1 MKSPVFSTISKISWY
16 LLILCLPFTSFP
28 LVSQIFGGTSVAPL
42 SLIFLIILFV
52 VAFVPNFLRTRSL
65 PSQVIVLLLF
75 VVSAL
80 ISSALGNYIYIPS
93 YRSAPVLKNAIEG
106 FITLATGISFFLIT
120 ILMNKDEKSIVT
132 SIKFINLSGILIIIY
147 ALIQAG
153 SWRLTN
159 EYPAVLYKFQEI
171 ISSNGRL
178 YPGRVNAMALEP
190 SWLAHQLTLLY
201 IPLWLSFAS
210 QNYSVY
216 KRKIF
221 NRLSYEFVF
230 LILGFL
236 VIVLTLSRIGWLT
249 TLALVAI
256 ILIQKI
262 NQAYENYNLKRNRT
276 IRWSKRLLF
285 WFVVSLSLLILV
297 GIIGYIFTLM
307 DPRMAELFNIYQ
319 YIGMGMSGLIG
330 WASLLGIGER
340 IAYWYIAYRVFL
352 LHPLMGVGLG
362 STGNFFGN
370 LIPEFAFRL
379 PEVVKAFVTGSMPP
393 NPKSLWFRLLAETG
407 IVGFTFFSA
416 WVYQHFSYAKALI
429 KAKDNMLI
437 KVMGTF
443 GVLTIIALLFEGFS
457 LDTFG
462 LPYYWI
468 TLGLIAAVYRMR
480 KEEVKTI

>member
-1 MKSPVFSTISKISWY
+1 MKSSVISTISKISWY
-16 LLILCLPFTSFP
+16 LLILCLPFTSFS
-28 LVSQIFGGTSVAPL
+28 LVSQVFGGTSVAPL
-42 SLIFLIILFV
+42 SMIFLIILFV
-52 VAFVPNFLRTRSL
+52 IAFVPNLLRTRSL
-65 PSQVIVLLLF
+65 PSQVILLLLF

-106 FITLATGISFFLIT
+106 FITLATGVSFFIIT
-120 ILMNKDEKSIVT
+120 IMLNKDEKSIIT
-132 SIKFINLSGILIIIY
+132 SIKFINLSGILIVIY
-147 ALIQAG
+147 AFVQAG

-201 IPLWLSFAS
+201 IPLWLSFTS
-210 QNYSVY
+210 QHFSIY
-216 KRKIF
+216 KRKLF

-230 LILGFL
+230 LILGLL

-249 TLALVAI
+249 ALTLVVV
-256 ILIQKI
+256 ILAQKI
-262 NQAYENYNLKRNRT
+262 NQAYGNYNLKRNRT
-276 IRWSKRLLF
+276 VRWSKRLLF
-285 WFVVSLSLLILV
+285 WFGVFLSLLIIV
-297 GIIGYIFTLM
+297 GIIGYIFTRM
-307 DPRMAELFNIYQ
+307 DPRMANLFNLYQ
-319 YIGMGMSGLIG
+319 YIGKGLPGLIG

-340 IAYWYIAYRVFL
+340 IAYWYIGYRVFL
-352 LHPLMGVGLG
+352 LHPFMGVGLG
-362 STGNFFGN
+362 STGNFFGS

-379 PEVVKAFVTGSMPP
+379 PEVVKAFVTELTPP

-407 IVGFTFFSA
+407 VVGFTFFSA
-416 WVYQHFSYAKALI
+416 WVYQHFYYAKSLI
-429 KAKDNMLI
+429 RAKDNKLI
-437 KVMGTF
+437 KVMGIF
-443 GVLTIIALLFEGFS
+443 GILAIIALILEGFS

-468 TLGLIAAVYRMR
+468 TLGFIAAAYRIR
-480 KEEVKTI
+480 KEKDQE

>member
-1 MKSPVFSTISKISWY
+1 MKSSVISTISKISWY
-16 LLILCLPFTSFP
+16 LLILCLPFTSFS
-28 LVSQIFGGTSVAPL
+28 LISQIFGGTSVAPL
-42 SLIFLIILFV
+42 SMIFLIILLV
-52 VAFVPNFLRTRSL
+52 IAFVPNLLRTRSL
-65 PSQVIVLLLF
+65 PPQVILLLLF

-80 ISSALGNYIYIPS
+80 ISSALGNFIYIPS
-93 YRSAPVLKNAIEG
+93 YRSAPVLKNAIRG
-106 FITLATGISFFLIT
+106 FITLATGVSFFIIT
-120 ILMNKDEKSIVT
+120 ILLNKDEKSIIT
-132 SIKFINLSGILIIIY
+132 SIKLINLSGILIIIY

-159 EYPAVLYKFQEI
+159 EYPVVLHKFQEI

-210 QNYSVY
+210 QHFSIY

-221 NRLSYEFVF
+221 NRFNYEFVF

-249 TLALVAI
+249 TLALVVV
-256 ILIQKI
+256 ILVQKI
-262 NQAYENYNLKRNRT
+262 NQVYENYNLKRNRT
-276 IRWSKRLLF
+276 VSWFERSIF
-285 WFVVSLSLLILV
+285 WFGVFLSLLILLGV
-297 GIIGYIFTLM
+297 IGYIFTRM
-307 DPRMAELFNIYQ
+307 DPRMAKLFNLYQ
-319 YIGMGMSGLIG
+319 YIGMGLQGFIG

-340 IAYWYIAYRVFL
+340 IAYWYIGYRVFL
-352 LHPLMGVGLG
+352 LHPFMGVGLG
-362 STGNFFGN
+362 STGNFFGS

-379 PEVVKAFVTGSMPP
+379 PEVVEFFITGLPPP

-407 IVGFTFFSA
+407 IIGFTFFSA
-416 WVYQHFSYAKALI
+416 WVYQHFVHAKSLI
-429 KAKDNMLI
+429 RAKDNMLI

-443 GVLTIIALLFEGFS
+443 GILAIIAMLFEGFS

-468 TLGLIAAVYRMR
+468 TLGFIAAVYRMR
-480 KEEVKTI
+480 KEKSQD